1 MKTETFR
8 VIAKMVQAD
17 PLTDGQVRELTGA
30 DKDEIVDGETAA
42 RMLGVEV
49 RQLSRFRGL
58 KRVRCNTR
66 YLRYRLVD
74 VRRYRDEH
82 TW

>member
-8 VIAKMVQAD
+8 TIAKMVQAD

-30 DKDEIVDGETAA
+30 DKDDIVDGETAA

-49 RQLSRFRGL
+49 KQLRKFRGL

-66 YLRYRLVD
+66 FLRYRLVD

-82 TW
+82 IW

>member
-30 DKDEIVDGETAA
+30 DKDESVDGETAA

-49 RQLSRFRGL
+49 R
-58 KRVRCNTR
+58 
-66 YLRYRLVD
+66 
-74 VRRYRDEH
+74 
-82 TW
+82 